1 MTEENMRAGTESGDR
16 EGKPRGETESGE
28 TRSSATEQPE
38 TSRNLEWRCL
48 TCGVAV
54 PPTTADYMSFI
65 QHPCQDRKIWLV
77 DKESGEQLANNL
89 KQAQTKGFI
98 PRKGEEKPEGEGEEK
113 PKGEVP
119 KFTGTVAYAKKPTE
133 LPEVKPKLEEKPKG
147 EQKEITEPQVSFEGI
162 FRYTV
167 TLPADAF
174 TLFNLAK
181 SLRLEKDGEKP
192 FDEWLW
198 DCIVARFKFDYKRQ
212 LILAPIEREKEVGDG
227 QRT

>member
-1 MTEENMRAGTESGDR
+1 MTEENMRAESERGDR
-16 EGKPRGETESGE
+16 EGKLRGETESGE
-28 TRSSATEQPE
+28 MRSSAAEQPE
-38 TSRNLEWRCL
+38 PSRNLEWRCL
-48 TCGVAV
+48 TCEAAV
-54 PPTTADYMSFI
+54 PPTTADYMGFI

-77 DKESGEQLANNL
+77 DKETGEQLANNL

-98 PRKGEEKPEGEGEEK
+98 PRKGE
-113 PKGEVP
+113 VP
-119 KFTGTVAYAKKPTE
+119 KFTGTVAYVKKPTE
-133 LPEVKPKLEEKPKG
+133 LSEVKPKLEEKPKG
-147 EQKEITEPQVSFEGI
+147 EQKEITEPQVSSEGI

-198 DCIVARFKFDYKRQ
+198 DCIVARFEFDYKRQ
-212 LILAPIEREKEVGDG
+212 LILAPIEREKEVRDG